1 MKLPSDVSAHQLV
14 RALERLGYSVVRQ
27 RGSHIRL
34 RHDGPPENS
43 ISIPNHNP
51 IKKGTLHGILPEVA
65 RARSVGFDELLNL
78 L

>member
-1 MKLPSDVSAHQLV
+1 MKLPSNVAAHQLV

-34 RHDGPPENS
+34 RHDGPPKHS

-51 IKKGTLHGILPEVA
+51 IKKGTLHGILTDVV
-65 RARSVGFDELLNL
+65 RARSMTLEELLNL
-78 L
+78 I